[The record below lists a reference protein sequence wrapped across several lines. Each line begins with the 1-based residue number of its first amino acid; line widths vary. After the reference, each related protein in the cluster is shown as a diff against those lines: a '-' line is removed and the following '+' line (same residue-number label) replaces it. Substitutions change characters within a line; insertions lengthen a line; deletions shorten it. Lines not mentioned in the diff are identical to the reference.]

1 MGKDLKGKE
10 LGTGISQ
17 RKNGMYQARYVD
29 RFGNRKTI
37 YDKNLRGL
45 KDKLNTGIYE
55 DKKQINIVDEKT
67 TLDEWY
73 KKWID
78 FHKYNVIRI
87 NTKCHYD
94 FVYKKHISPILGNIP
109 ISKITQLQVRGLIKN
124 LDESGYGYETKNR
137 VRIMLLD
144 MFNKAM
150 IDNFVLKNPC
160 RGIRI
165 QNDKNFD
172 RRVLT
177 KDEQADFFE
186 CCKGTFYDNL
196 FVVAVNTG
204 LRPGEICGLKWSDID
219 LKKKEISIER
229 TLLYQKLDG
238 DEQKTFHFDPP
249 KTKTSRRKVPINKQC
264 EIALKKQYIQ
274 NNVIKNRLN
283 AKPLE
288 GFFDLLFTTKYATP
302 INSQIYLDA
311 IRKIV
316 DEVNLTRDDL
326 EQMVTFSG
334 HTFRH
339 TFATRCFEAGIQPKT
354 VQKFLGH
361 ATLQMTMDLYTH
373 VLDEQGREDMKK
385 LEDELEKLD
394 SRNDE
399 LVEEEFKIA
408 VGNEAIQTKIIKFN
422 GV

>member
-17 RKNGMYQARYVD
+17 RKNGMYQARFVD

-37 YDKNLRGL
+37 YDKNLREL
-45 KDKLNTGIYE
+45 KNKLNSGIYE
-55 DKKQINIVDEKT
+55 DKKQLNIVDEKT

-78 FHKYNVIRI
+78 IHKYNVIRI
-87 NTKCHYD
+87 NTKCYYD
-94 FVYKKHISPILGNIP
+94 SVYKKHISPVLGNVP
-109 ISKITQLQVRGLIKN
+109 ISQITQLQIKGLIKK
-124 LDESGYGYETKNR
+124 LDKSGYGYETQNK
-137 VRIMLLD
+137 VRIILLD

-150 IDNFVLKNPC
+150 IDNFVLRNPC

-165 QNDKNFD
+165 LKDKNSD
-172 RRVLT
+172 RKALT
-177 KDEQADFFE
+177 KDEQSDFFE
-186 CCKGTFYDNL
+186 CCRGTFYDNF

-219 LKKKEISIER
+219 LDKKEISIER
-229 TLLYQKLDG
+229 TLIYQKLDG

-249 KTKTSRRKVPINKQC
+249 KTKTSRRKVPINRQC

-274 NNVIKNRLN
+274 SNIVKNRLH
-283 AKPLE
+283 AKPIN
-288 GFFDLLFTTKYATP
+288 GFSDLLFTTKYATP

-311 IRKIV
+311 IRRIV
-316 DEVNLTRDDL
+316 DEVNLTKDDM
-326 EQMVTFSG
+326 EQMDPFSG

-354 VQKFLGH
+354 VQKYLGH

-373 VLDEQGREDMKK
+373 VLEEQRMEDI
-385 LEDELEKLD
+385 EKLGT
-394 SRNDE
+394 E
-399 LVEEEFKIA
+399 LQKISKSGEDIDMEFDAA
-408 VGNEAIQTKIIKFN
+408 VGNEVNKVKIVRFN